1 MVGQWRTLVGWR
13 SRHVV
18 QSRPRGAVVFRYL
31 ATRELQAFFE
41 HICSFIHPPI
51 HLQVRSFIYSIHK
64 SKVIEIFVYSRCL
77 IVENIYCTPT
87 LMANKMFALITL
99 YWGRR
104 TIN

>member
-13 SRHVV
+13 SRPVV

-31 ATRELQAFFE
+31 ATTELQAFFE

-77 IVENIYCTPT
+77 IVEKYLLHTNSDGQQNVCSHY
-87 LMANKMFALITL
+87 LVL
-99 YWGRR
+99 G
-104 TIN
+104 